1 MCGLGRRERV
11 WGKLKVT
18 SAWPASQH
26 LLCPTSCTAHNY
38 PQEMDTI
45 TAPMLKMERL
55 TCPVDVEGG
64 GWVDREQVR
73 LLKIEPEGLAGAVG
87 ANG

>member
-1 MCGLGRRERV
+1 
-11 WGKLKVT
+11 
-18 SAWPASQH
+18 
-26 LLCPTSCTAHNY
+26 
-38 PQEMDTI
+38 MDTI